1 MTEQYPLYTV
11 LDVGTD
17 GILDGQHVEV
27 FTVLNLAEQ
36 QRDDL
41 VKMAADNNDSEAQY
55 RVYQLVEPGLT
66 LLPALEEL
74 PMPEQRVRLEAA
86 RLAVEHYRDADC
98 EDAELVGT
106 AAALGAYVADGTV
119 PAGEDE
125 PSVPDIVV
133 RRTNSGPRTVEVL
146 VDGEVVART
155 DYDEGGWSGMDA
167 VERAAVG
174 IAAALDCPVR
184 MEEPEA

>member
-1 MTEQYPLYTV
+1 MSDLYTV

-41 VKMAADNNDSEAQY
+41 VKMAADNNDSEARY

-98 EDAELVGT
+98 ADAELVAT

-119 PAGEDE
+119 PDAGAR
-125 PSVPDIVV
+125 PMPTIQV
-133 RRTNSGPRTVEVL
+133 RRSDREVQVWIDGKL
-146 VDGEVVART
+146 VAST
-155 DYDEGGWSGMDA
+155 DYDQSGHAGMDA
-167 VERAAVG
+167 VAAAAVEV
-174 IAAALDCPVR
+174 ASACDV
-184 MEEPEA
+184 EPEAVQA